1 MPWFSFQLQV
11 GNNEGARRRLH
22 MYSQFLLQNGISE
35 VRLYVPRTSQEDG
48 ILPSTKAPGS
58 ISSATEDAS
67 SGSSTT
73 TLVSKGIKATEK
85 SNSESLEETNGN
97 DGYVRIALYS
107 STPKSVDEWL
117 RIYHIVNSQ
126 PQMMQSKDSTSIIE
140 ISSPLTGP
148 PVGTSAISGKT
159 AQIRKIPGTGGD
171 SFNKEGNL
179 TASSEVMKLSTSGV
193 SESSQDRLN
202 KPVSSSTGSSSD
214 GTLGAK
220 VGGASLSVQP
230 QLVQPRAISAY
241 GFRPLGGSANV
252 SLGRSGLA
260 TTAGIPGASNTAS
273 CPGNVRGVPMGW
285 LSVPAQVAPS
295 IRVASAPG
303 GQIVPRILIVP
314 VAVRVITI
322 LSSRAG
328 GWIKIGY

>member
-193 SESSQDRLN
+193 SESSQDSLN

-214 GTLGAK
+214 GTSTAAGSAAGHQRVWLSTTGWLGK
-220 VGGASLSVQP
+220 CVPRQERLGNDCWYPRSIQHGIVPWQCKGGAD
-230 QLVQPRAISAY
+230 
-241 GFRPLGGSANV
+241 
-252 SLGRSGLA
+252 GLA
-260 TTAGIPGASNTAS
+260 ICSSTGGAFDK
-273 CPGNVRGVPMGW
+273 
-285 LSVPAQVAPS
+285 
-295 IRVASAPG
+295 G
-303 GQIVPRILIVP
+303 GK
-314 VAVRVITI
+314 
-322 LSSRAG
+322 RAG
-328 GWIKIGY
+328 WTDCATNPYRTCRGESDNDPFE